1 MNLIIQVQNIV
12 FAFQIHTA
20 VCEDVSTLLMKA
32 VREERWTP
40 QVVDKLILVY
50 LSPTEG
56 TRQLLEKKIGEEVL
70 SSEDDW
76 VVTHFY
82 SISDFDAFRD
92 VEWKN

>member
-1 MNLIIQVQNIV
+1 M
-12 FAFQIHTA
+12 
-20 VCEDVSTLLMKA
+20 
-32 VREERWTP
+32 
-40 QVVDKLILVY
+40 VDKLILVY